1 MGVFL
6 QKQIQRNH
14 IIKQR
19 LLLGD
24 SEYQKK
30 CESLTQHLFEFLLN
44 QNFQSIHTYL
54 SIAKN
59 REVDTSKIVEWL
71 FQNKKKVYVPVV
83 EKSQLI
89 TVKILPGTVYKT
101 SKWGIKEPADV
112 LQIDVCPEIVLT
124 PVLAVDGSGNRL
136 GYGKGF
142 YDRYF
147 TGLMKNSCEP
157 FKIGLAFDFQ
167 VVNSVPK
174 AISPK
179 HQDIPLDYVVT
190 DQGVIF
196 CRRGA

>member
-6 QKQIQRNH
+6 QKQIQRKH

-30 CESLTQHLFEFLLN
+30 CESLAQHLFEFLLS

-71 FQNKKKVYVPVV
+71 FQNKKNVYVPVV

-89 TVKILPGTVYKT
+89 TVKILPATVYKT

-112 LQIDVCPEIVLT
+112 PQTDVCPEIVLT
-124 PVLAVDGSGNRL
+124 PVLAVDESGNRL

-147 TGLMKNSCEP
+147 TDLMKNSCKP

-179 HQDIPLDYVVT
+179 HQDIPLDCVVT